1 MRQLSSTQ
9 NLTSMKHS
17 LLRQIGSVLALTAA
31 LAVSGVQ
38 QLAAVAGASSAEL
51 LAAELPAGVTISSA
65 PTPILATA
73 LKGAIRKKTDQ
84 AVPLLRVAL
93 LSRGKKKASTD
104 ASKGGQ
110 DFSKGGGARADAD
123 VVELTRA
130 AIEAAPD
137 QAQALVEEAIAI
149 APGSAS
155 ALQSLLGGGDFN
167 APLGGGFTGP
177 GFVGAPG
184 FVGSGPGGGSFN
196 PTTPVTNR

>member
-1 MRQLSSTQ
+1 
-9 NLTSMKHS
+9 MKHTFF
-17 LLRQIGSVLALTAA
+17 RQIGSVLALAAA

-38 QLAAVAGASSAEL
+38 QLAAVAGASTSEL
-51 LAAELPAGVTISSA
+51 LAAELPAGVTIAAA
-65 PTPILATA
+65 PTPVLATA
-73 LKGAIRKKTDQ
+73 LKGAIRKRTDQ

-93 LSRGKKKASTD
+93 LSRGKKRSAND
-104 ASKGGQ
+104 KGGA
-110 DFSKGGGARADAD
+110 DYSKGGGRGYDQD

-149 APGSAS
+149 SPGSAS
-155 ALQSLLGGGDFN
+155 ALQALLGGGDFN

-196 PTTPVTNR
+196 PVTPSQNQ

>member
-1 MRQLSSTQ
+1 
-9 NLTSMKHS
+9 MKFTIF
-17 LLRQIGSVLALTAA
+17 RQIGSVLALAA
-31 LAVSGVQ
+31 TLAVSGVH
-38 QLAAVAGASSAEL
+38 QLAAVAGAATSEL

-65 PTPILATA
+65 PTPVLATA
-73 LKGAIRKKTDQ
+73 LKGAIRKRSDQ

-93 LSRGKKKASTD
+93 LSRGKKKASPD
-104 ASKGGQ
+104 KGQDYSKGG
-110 DFSKGGGARADAD
+110 RAGYDPD

-155 ALQSLLGGGDFN
+155 ALQGLLGGGDFN

-196 PTTPVTNR
+196 PVTPSQNN

>member
-1 MRQLSSTQ
+1 MK
-9 NLTSMKHS
+9 LT
-17 LLRQIGSVLALTAA
+17 LLRHIGSVLALTAA

-38 QLAAVAGASSAEL
+38 QLAAVAGTATSEL
-51 LAAELPAGVTISSA
+51 LAAELPSGVTIASA
-65 PTPILATA
+65 PTPVLATA
-73 LKGAIRKKTDQ
+73 LKGAIRKRSDQ

-93 LSRGKKKASTD
+93 LSRGKRKGSPD
-104 ASKGGQ
+104 KGGA
-110 DFSKGGGARADAD
+110 DFSKGGNRGYDPD

-149 APGSAS
+149 SPGSAS
-155 ALQSLLGGGDFN
+155 ALQALLGGGDFN

-196 PTTPVTNR
+196 PVTPSQNR